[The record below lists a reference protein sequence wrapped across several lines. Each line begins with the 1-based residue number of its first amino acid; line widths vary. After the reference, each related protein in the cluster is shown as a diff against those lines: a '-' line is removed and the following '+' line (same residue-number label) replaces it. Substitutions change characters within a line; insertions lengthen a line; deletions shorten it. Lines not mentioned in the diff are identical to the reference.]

1 MQLYFYEMSDK
12 SDMPM
17 LWQGV
22 GLTLSYSFLGFITIG
37 ECTVQAET

>member
-12 SDMPM
+12 SGMPM

-22 GLTLSYSFLGFITIG
+22 GLTLSYSF
-37 ECTVQAET
+37 